1 MLLLLLHR
9 WWAGVREEAAEEGG
23 VRYAATPAASP
34 SYYGLRL
41 LHSFLHP
48 DLVLRL
54 DRGECRA
61 SATSGGSRSY
71 ALVPADELSR
81 ALARSVGV
89 TPHPRLLLVF
99 VLCNNLDAI
108 MLEGENLKWWCN
120 RMSWLVGRFSSSS
133 NAVIMV
139 TRESHALTILNS
151 DQVLTLL
158 T

>member
-1 MLLLLLHR
+1 MATAATASAPASASTSAACDAPSASSSCPAAVCLVPFRYARSLTLNLLAETPQ
-9 WWAGVREEAAEEGG
+9 AGVTMCCCCCCT
-23 VRYAATPAASP
+23 ATPAASP

-81 ALARSVGV
+81 ALARSVG
-89 TPHPRLLLVF
+89 
-99 VLCNNLDAI
+99 
-108 MLEGENLKWWCN
+108 
-120 RMSWLVGRFSSSS
+120 
-133 NAVIMV
+133 
-139 TRESHALTILNS
+139 
-151 DQVLTLL
+151 
-158 T
+158 